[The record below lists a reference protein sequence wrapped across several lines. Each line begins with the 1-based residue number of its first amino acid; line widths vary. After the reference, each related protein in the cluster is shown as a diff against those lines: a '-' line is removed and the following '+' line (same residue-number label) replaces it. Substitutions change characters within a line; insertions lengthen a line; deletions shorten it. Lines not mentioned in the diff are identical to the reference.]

1 MEYLIAN
8 PWIMWLAVGVV
19 FLIVELLTTAL
30 VSIWFVPS
38 AIITCLL
45 SFVVDNLLIQIAI
58 FVALSAVF
66 MVVCRKI
73 YNKHI
78 KKPVDDVDQNEKLI
92 GKTAKVAED
101 TNGISGRILVGDV
114 LESSKEKVKY
124 ASPVPGGVGPLT
136 NLELLEN
143 LIKSYEMR
151 EK

>member
-8 PWIMWLAVGVV
+8 PWIAWLAVGVV

-45 SFVVDNLLIQIAI
+45 SFVVDNLVIQIAV
-58 FVALSAVF
+58 FVVLSAVF

-78 KKPVDDVDQNEKLI
+78 KKPVDEVDQNEKLL
-92 GKTAKVAED
+92 GKTATVTED
-101 TNGISGRILVGDV
+101 TNGITGRIRVGDV
-114 LESSKEKVKY
+114 YWRAVSENGDIIPKGETVKIK
-124 ASPVPGGVGPLT
+124 GVNGTTLVI
-136 NLELLEN
+136 NKL
-143 LIKSYEMR
+143 
-151 EK
+151 

>member
-8 PWIMWLAVGVV
+8 PWMAWLAVGVV

-45 SFVVDNLLIQIAI
+45 SFVVDSLLLQTAI
-58 FVALSAVF
+58 FVVLSAVF

-114 LESSKEKVKY
+114 YWKAVSENGDIIPKGETVKVK
-124 ASPVPGGVGPLT
+124 SVNGTTLVINKL
-136 NLELLEN
+136 
-143 LIKSYEMR
+143 
-151 EK
+151 